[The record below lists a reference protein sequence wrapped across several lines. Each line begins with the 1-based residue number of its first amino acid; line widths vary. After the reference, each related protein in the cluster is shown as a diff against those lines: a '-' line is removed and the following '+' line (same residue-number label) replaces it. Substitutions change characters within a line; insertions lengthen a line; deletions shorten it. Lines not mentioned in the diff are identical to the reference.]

1 MKLLRKIVGKTKIGR
16 IRSQQNKEPSDIQ
29 QLISGWKAEEEN
41 GKRVVGME
49 AQRLVKSQGT
59 IYL

>member
-1 MKLLRKIVGKTKIGR
+1 MKVQRKIVGKTKIGR

-29 QLISGWKAEEEN
+29 QLSGWKAEEEN